1 MRDEEMSANT
11 TKNFKIKSEDIK
23 ALVESTG
30 WCLATDRI
38 MVDGL
43 HIGYMCRETPVSG
56 GDSGWRFFAGDED
69 EAYMARAVN
78 HGVYDLNTVA
88 NYDPAVV
95 PYLSAAP
102 GSRFDRAGEDAYVRL
117 E

>member
-1 MRDEEMSANT
+1 MNASTA
-11 TKNFKIKSEDIK
+11 KNFRIKSEDLK
-23 ALVESTG
+23 PLVESAG
-30 WCLATDRI
+30 WCMATDRI

-43 HIGYMCRETPVSG
+43 PIGYMYRETPAAG

-69 EAYMARAVN
+69 DAYMARDGN

-88 NYDPAVV
+88 NYDPAVI
-95 PYLSAAP
+95 PHLGAAP
-102 GSRFDRAGEDAYVRL
+102 GSRFDKADDGAYIPF